1 MKASG
6 EASFVTRLPRCFR
19 APACLQLPTAVC
31 LLPTNFLEVP
41 LAGVVAAVAVDLDGV
56 RGALAVD
63 ATVLLALL
71 DGAGAG
77 GVPAAVGGFHL
88 GVSYVLIGHLRF
100 SSGCPV
106 VEKMPSVLCQ
116 IARRVKDKGL
126 PAVGYKFFL
135 RKLTIFQ
142 ASR

>member
-77 GVPAAVGGFHL
+77 GVLAGVRRV
-88 GVSYVLIGHLRF
+88 GVSHVLVGHLRF
-100 SSGCPV
+100 SSGLSC
-106 VEKMPSVLCQ
+106 
-116 IARRVKDKGL
+116 G
-126 PAVGYKFFL
+126 
-135 RKLTIFQ
+135 
-142 ASR
+142 